1 MSRKLAVFLEVGYTG
16 TGTVEFIEIDDTMT
30 EEQLDALVWDMA
42 ADHAA
47 MYGYYPEEDMPDD
60 FDEENEDADQYS
72 SNIEGYYEE
81 YDSVQHD
88 GYTRT
93 GESPSFQKL
102 Y

>member
-1 MSRKLAVFLEVGYTG
+1 MPRKLAVFLEVGYAG
-16 TGTVEFIEIDDTMT
+16 MSTVEFIEIDDAMT
-30 EEQLDALVWDMA
+30 EEQLAALVWDMA
-42 ADHAA
+42 KDHAE

-60 FDEENEDADQYS
+60 FDEENEDADLYP

-81 YDSVQHD
+81 YDSIQHD
-88 GYTRT
+88 RYTNT